1 MLYYRLNPSPYKN
14 YHLFNDLYE
23 KSVQSVEFEVQFI
36 DKMFRKYNRGKCFDI
51 REDFCAT
58 ASISAEW
65 VKHNK
70 NKKAYAIDLDRK
82 ILNVAK
88 KRINKY
94 LSQEQSNRL
103 QLIQT

>member
-1 MLYYRLNPSPYKN
+1 MKKKSKLNSTNADKY
-14 YHLFNDLYE
+14 DLYE

-36 DKMFRKYNRGKCFDI
+36 DKMFRKYNRGKCLDI

-82 ILNVAK
+82 ILSHFVIVLFLFFYFLTHHRN
-88 KRINKY
+88 
-94 LSQEQSNRL
+94 
-103 QLIQT
+103 